1 MKNKNFKVIKIDHIA
16 IASKA
21 IEPFMKV
28 FSDILGIEH
37 GQKEQVEN
45 EKVNVL
51 KFLNENNNTCIEV
64 LEPLSESSIVNN
76 FIRKRGEGLHHIA
89 LEVDNIYNAIE
100 YLKNIKIELVYNKP
114 QLGSDNKL
122 ITFIHPKSSPGILL
136 ELCQKND

>member
-1 MKNKNFKVIKIDHIA
+1 LKNKNFKVIKVDHIA

-21 IEPFMKV
+21 IEPFMQV
-28 FSDILGIEH
+28 FTDVLGIPH

-51 KFLNENNNTCIEV
+51 KFLNENDSTCIEV
-64 LEPLSESSIVNN
+64 LEPLSESSTINN
-76 FIRKRGEGLHHIA
+76 FIRKRGQGLHHIA

-100 YLKNIKIELVYNKP
+100 FLKSIKIDLVYDKP
-114 QLGSDNKL
+114 QIGSDNKL
-122 ITFIHPKSSPGILL
+122 ITFIHPKFSSGILL

>member
-16 IASKA
+16 IASKS
-21 IEPFMKV
+21 IESSMRI
-28 FSDILGIEH
+28 FSDILGISH
-37 GQKEQVEN
+37 GKKEQVEN

-51 KFLNENNNTCIEV
+51 KFLNENNDTCIEIV
-64 LEPLSESSIVNN
+64 EPISKDSNLNN
-76 FIRKRGEGLHHIA
+76 FINNRGQGLHHIA

-100 YLKNIKIELVYNKP
+100 YLKNIKIDLIYDKP
-114 QLGSDNKL
+114 QIGSDNKL

>member
-21 IEPFMKV
+21 IQPFMEV
-28 FSDILGIEH
+28 FSDILGIPH
-37 GQKEQVEN
+37 GQKEQVVN

-51 KFLNENNNTCIEV
+51 KFLNENDSTCIEV
-64 LEPLSESSIVNN
+64 LEPISESSSINN
-76 FIRKRGEGLHHIA
+76 FISKRGEGLHHIA
-89 LEVDNIYNAIE
+89 LEVDNIYNAIK
-100 YLKNIKIELVYNKP
+100 YLKNIKIELVYDKP

>member
-16 IASKA
+16 IASKS
-21 IEPFMKV
+21 IESSMRI
-28 FSDILGIEH
+28 FSDILGIPH
-37 GQKEQVEN
+37 GEKEQVEN

-51 KFLNENNNTCIEV
+51 KFLNENNDTSIEIV
-64 LEPLSESSIVNN
+64 EPISKDSTLNN
-76 FIRKRGEGLHHIA
+76 FINNRGQGLHHIA

-100 YLKNIKIELVYNKP
+100 YLKNIKIELIYDIP
-114 QLGSDNKL
+114 QIGSDNKL

>member
-1 MKNKNFKVIKIDHIA
+1 LKNKNFKVIKIDHIA